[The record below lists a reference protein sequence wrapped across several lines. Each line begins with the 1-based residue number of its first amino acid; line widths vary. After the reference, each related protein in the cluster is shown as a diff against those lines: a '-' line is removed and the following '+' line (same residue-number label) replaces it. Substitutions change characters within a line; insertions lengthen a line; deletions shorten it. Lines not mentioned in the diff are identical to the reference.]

1 MARPEYPKN
10 TLGTDVPRIIRH
22 DGAKNRAGR
31 VPGTR
36 TGAADLDYEGNVYTE
51 KRVM

>member
-1 MARPEYPKN
+1 MVRIAKN
-10 TLGTDVPRIIRH
+10 TLGTKVRRMTRH
-22 DGAKNRAGR
+22 SGAENTAGW